1 MKWGIPFQDKPI
13 FLYGSSCPSV
23 GESKFD
29 PRPRLSNRKASNVE
43 PLEPPPLRSAAAGLI
58 VGLIMADP
66 WLVGSTSGH
75 WRLRGGFGDL
85 GLGEHEETHLE
96 PRSEHGVKNIRE
108 WAFNRQIF
116 NRSVACFC

>member
-58 VGLIMADP
+58 VGLIMAD
-66 WLVGSTSGH
+66 
-75 WRLRGGFGDL
+75 
-85 GLGEHEETHLE
+85 
-96 PRSEHGVKNIRE
+96 HG
-108 WAFNRQIF
+108 
-116 NRSVACFC
+116 